1 MSRIYRVLAVIACV
15 LGLTACQ
22 QTVPLQQTQSTTIHA
37 RSLTVVKDA
46 IIQAGLERGWMM
58 TPASKGVINGK
69 LLTRDHEVEV
79 RIPYSTTSY
88 QIEYVNSRNMKA
100 ADGKIHR
107 KYGQWVRNLDIDIQR
122 RLALSNSN

>member
-1 MSRIYRVLAVIACV
+1 MKRIYRILAVVVCA
-15 LGLTACQ
+15 LGLAACQ
-22 QTVPLQQTQSTTIHA
+22 QTVPLQQTQTATIHA

-58 TPASKGVINGK
+58 KPVSSGVIDGK
-69 LLTRDHEVEV
+69 LLTRDHEVQV
-79 RIPYSTTSY
+79 RIAYGTSSY
-88 QIEYVNSRNMKA
+88 QIDYVDSRNMKA
-100 ADGKIHR
+100 ANGKIHR